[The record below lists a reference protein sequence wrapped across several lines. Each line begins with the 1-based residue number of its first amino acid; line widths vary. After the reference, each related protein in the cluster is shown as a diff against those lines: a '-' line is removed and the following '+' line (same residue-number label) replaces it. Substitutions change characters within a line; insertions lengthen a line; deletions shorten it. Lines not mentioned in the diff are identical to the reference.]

1 MRKLFFILLIQI
13 TIFNIAIGQDETTVA
28 DSLFRLKKYTESFEL
43 YKSTLIDQRKSSP
56 SMLLK
61 MAFIKEGLGGYSDAL
76 YYLNLYYLET
86 ADRKVLSKMDELAKK
101 HDLVGYS
108 FSDYEFIQ
116 TIFYKNY
123 FYVVVS
129 LFVLSLLL
137 FAFVFHLKIRK
148 HTSPLIPSTFM
159 LVALAI
165 LFYVLNFSRNYN
177 KAIINQSNT
186 YLMSGPSAGA
196 EVLKIVSKGNRLS
209 TLGEQDVWTQVEY
222 QNQTG
227 YIKTDKLRKINL

>member
-1 MRKLFFILLIQI
+1 MRKLFFIILIQI
-13 TIFNIAIGQDETTVA
+13 TILNNALGQDNTAVA
-28 DSLFRLKKYTESFEL
+28 DSLFQLKKYTESFEL

-61 MAFIKEGLGGYSDAL
+61 MGFIKEGLGGYSDAL

-101 HDLVGYS
+101 HDLEGYS

-123 FYVVVS
+123 FYVVIT
-129 LFVLSLLL
+129 LFAFSTLL
-137 FAFVFHLKIRK
+137 FAFVYHLKIRK
-148 HTSPLIPSTFM
+148 KTSPLMPSLLM
-159 LVALAI
+159 LVVLGV

-186 YLMSGPSAGA
+186 YFMSGPSAGA
-196 EVLKIVSKGNRLS
+196 EVLKIVGKGNRLS
-209 TLGEQDVWTQVEY
+209 TIGEQDVWTQVEF
-222 QNQTG
+222 QNQLG
-227 YIKTDKLRKINL
+227 YIKTDKLRKVAF